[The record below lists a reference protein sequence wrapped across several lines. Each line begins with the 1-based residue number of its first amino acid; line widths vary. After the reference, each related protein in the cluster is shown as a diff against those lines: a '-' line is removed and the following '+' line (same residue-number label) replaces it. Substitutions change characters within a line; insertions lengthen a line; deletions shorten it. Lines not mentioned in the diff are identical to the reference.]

1 MTSHFRTDYLLIKVW
16 NTNPRQ
22 YCRGSIYLIETKRK
36 SNGKKNIAEQPK
48 MIRVL
53 VLRLREAFM
62 PYLCCS
68 KTWKKTFNS
77 RVFVESTTPGR
88 EHTHT
93 HLIAL
98 TIDRSDWII
107 SEISRGK
114 RPYFPVPFL
123 NGSFH
128 FFKWR
133 TVQVLSLVTGLFS
146 AHVPMLIHHPQLQH
160 PKGMFTSQDIFPASL
175 NT

>member
-1 MTSHFRTDYLLIKVW
+1 MWPKRS
-16 NTNPRQ
+16 
-22 YCRGSIYLIETKRK
+22 CRGSIYLIETKRK

-48 MIRVL
+48 MIHVL
-53 VLRLREAFM
+53 ALRLREAFM

-88 EHTHT
+88 ERTHT
-93 HLIAL
+93 LNSTYNRSFWLDYQWNIPRKKAL
-98 TIDRSDWII
+98 LSSSI
-107 SEISRGK
+107 
-114 RPYFPVPFL
+114 
-123 NGSFH
+123 
-128 FFKWR
+128 FKWR

-146 AHVPMLIHHPQLQH
+146 AHVPMLVHHPQLQH